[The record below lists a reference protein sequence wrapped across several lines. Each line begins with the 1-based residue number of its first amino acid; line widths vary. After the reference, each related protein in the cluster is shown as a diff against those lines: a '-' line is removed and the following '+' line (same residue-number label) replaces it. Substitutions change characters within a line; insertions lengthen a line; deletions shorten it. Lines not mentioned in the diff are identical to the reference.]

1 MGIWLLLPCMGTW
14 LIISAGKNSWLNK
27 IVLSNKVIVFIG
39 LISYPLYL
47 WHWPILSFIRILY
60 PEPSWQIRILG
71 IFIAVILS
79 LLTYV
84 YLERYIKQ
92 TTNKKMGIVL
102 LVLMVFVLV
111 GSFLSYRDITLV
123 KNITSTQFSLS
134 KEYNTKDIYR
144 YRKCFLDTTEQG
156 VNDFPSICNG
166 DVSNGIINRKSVLIW
181 GDSHAAHLFPG
192 LKMLGESSGFQLAQ
206 RTATS
211 CAPFLPEKNDSSRC
225 ARLNLSTKEFVI
237 KEQPSIVVLGS
248 SWVRDS
254 DNLEKKLQLIIS
266 FLKKTGVEKIIVVGS
281 PPIWR
286 PSLIEVLLRR
296 YKVVN
301 VVPVTLVPPKDG
313 FIESVEIDRKL
324 SEITT
329 NLDVGF
335 ISVIDS
341 FCVEQNCLVRLGEN
355 YPDDLIT
362 PDYGHLTKKSSE
374 FLFGSDLVKSFFR
387 NTPK

>member
-134 KEYNTKDIYR
+134 KE
-144 YRKCFLDTTEQG
+144 
-156 VNDFPSICNG
+156 
-166 DVSNGIINRKSVLIW
+166 
-181 GDSHAAHLFPG
+181 
-192 LKMLGESSGFQLAQ
+192 
-206 RTATS
+206 
-211 CAPFLPEKNDSSRC
+211 
-225 ARLNLSTKEFVI
+225 
-237 KEQPSIVVLGS
+237 
-248 SWVRDS
+248 
-254 DNLEKKLQLIIS
+254 
-266 FLKKTGVEKIIVVGS
+266 
-281 PPIWR
+281 
-286 PSLIEVLLRR
+286 
-296 YKVVN
+296 
-301 VVPVTLVPPKDG
+301 
-313 FIESVEIDRKL
+313 
-324 SEITT
+324 
-329 NLDVGF
+329 
-335 ISVIDS
+335 
-341 FCVEQNCLVRLGEN
+341 
-355 YPDDLIT
+355 
-362 PDYGHLTKKSSE
+362 
-374 FLFGSDLVKSFFR
+374 
-387 NTPK
+387 